1 MSLTVYLAYKHDQ
14 GIEDPKCRSWH
25 NEYVDATVSVRWLC
39 SCASRGGALGAAAET
54 SRLCGLTDLDAELEQ
69 EVGDGL
75 RGGGVVAA
83 KPLSGDER
91 GDCKYLKPSARE

>member
-1 MSLTVYLAYKHDQ
+1 VT
-14 GIEDPKCRSWH
+14 DP
-25 NEYVDATVSVRWLC
+25 
-39 SCASRGGALGAAAET
+39 
-54 SRLCGLTDLDAELEQ
+54 DAELEQ

-91 GDCKYLKPSARE
+91 GDCKYLKPSARD